1 MGEAPEIVM
10 KRLLNLMLRMRTG
23 ARNGVDK
30 KYCSERN
37 INQVVV
43 LELGQPVIVPT
54 EEKKAVVLDVVVL
67 LEVDEAVG
75 VVPIV
80 LFPILQPAPVECLQ
94 QVIRL

>member
-30 KYCSERN
+30 KYCSEGN

-54 EEKKAVVLDVVVL
+54 EEKKAVVLDVVV